1 MKTKEIRS
9 IKLDNV
15 SAQEDGDIRYIYGK
29 IPYNTKSQ
37 KMYIGY
43 SNCRF
48 EKLDRNVFH
57 KTLGDKSNV
66 FANYSHDQSK
76 ILGSTKSNTLEL
88 EDKEDGL
95 YIRCKVPNTSW
106 GNDTWEVISRGD
118 VTTMSFEF
126 IPYDWVDDQVEDT
139 VTLRSAKLEAVA
151 FCVAE
156 PAYLETDSYASFRKR
171 NIDLEKLSEA
181 IDEGKV
187 TEDVKKLAKT
197 LNDLIA
203 KEEERVKEEE
213 AKEKE
218 KQEKESEEKPE
229 KVKEEEAKEEKEPE
243 EKQEK
248 ESEEKQEKESE
259 VKPEAELE
267 EIKEQPKVE
276 EKAVEKEQSEDTPNN
291 DTKTETEVDE
301 EYKKKLEQ
309 LKDLERELSTVLESM

>member
-218 KQEKESEEKPE
+218 KQEKESE
-229 KVKEEEAKEEKEPE
+229 V
-243 EKQEK
+243 KQEK
-248 ESEEKQEKESE
+248 EPKEKQEKESE

-267 EIKEQPKVE
+267 EIKEQPEVE
-276 EKAVEKEQSEDTPNN
+276 EKAVEKEQSADSPNN

-309 LKDLERELSTVLESM
+309 LKNLEKELSTVLESM

>member
-9 IKLDNV
+9 IKLENV
-15 SAQEDGDIRYIYGK
+15 SAQEEGAERYIYGK

-43 SNCRF
+43 SDCRF

-76 ILGSTKSNTLEL
+76 ILGSTKSNTLKL

-126 IPYDWVDDQVEDT
+126 IPYDWAEDKIEDT

-187 TEDVKKLAKT
+187 TEDVKKMAKT

-213 AKEKE
+213 K
-218 KQEKESEEKPE
+218 
-229 KVKEEEAKEEKEPE
+229 KEEPAKEEKAE
-243 EKQEK
+243 
-248 ESEEKQEKESE
+248 
-259 VKPEAELE
+259 PEAELE
-267 EIKEQPKVE
+267 EVKEEKEAEPENKEVKEQPKVE

-301 EYKKKLEQ
+301 EYKNKLEQ
-309 LKDLERELSTVLESM
+309 LKNLEKELSAVLESM

>member
-9 IKLDNV
+9 IKLENV
-15 SAQEDGDIRYIYGK
+15 TAHEDGDIRYIYGK

-43 SNCRF
+43 SDCRF

-126 IPYDWVDDQVEDT
+126 IPYDWVEDKIEDT
-139 VTLRSAKLEAVA
+139 VILRSAKLEAVA
-151 FCVAE
+151 FCVAD

-197 LNDLIA
+197 LNDLIS

-213 AKEKE
+213 K
-218 KQEKESEEKPE
+218 SEEE
-229 KVKEEEAKEEKEPE
+229 KAE
-243 EKQEK
+243 
-248 ESEEKQEKESE
+248 
-259 VKPEAELE
+259 PEAELE
-267 EIKEQPKVE
+267 EVKEQPKVE

-301 EYKKKLEQ
+301 EYKNKLEQ
-309 LKDLERELSTVLESM
+309 LKDLEKELSTVLESM

>member
-15 SAQEDGDIRYIYGK
+15 SAQEDGDVRYIYGK

-218 KQEKESEEKPE
+218 KPEEELNKEQPKVEEKAKEKE
-229 KVKEEEAKEEKEPE
+229 
-243 EKQEK
+243 
-248 ESEEKQEKESE
+248 
-259 VKPEAELE
+259 KPEAELE
-267 EIKEQPKVE
+267 EVKPEEVKPEEELNKEQPKVE

-291 DTKTETEVDE
+291 DTKTKTEVDE

-309 LKDLERELSTVLESM
+309 LKDLEKELSTVLESM

>member
-43 SNCRF
+43 SDCRF

-126 IPYDWVDDQVEDT
+126 IPYDWVDDEVEDT

-213 AKEKE
+213 K
-218 KQEKESEEKPE
+218 
-229 KVKEEEAKEEKEPE
+229 AKEEKEA
-243 EKQEK
+243 
-248 ESEEKQEKESE
+248 
-259 VKPEAELE
+259 KPEAELE
-267 EIKEQPKVE
+267 EVKEEKEQPKVE

-301 EYKKKLEQ
+301 EYKNKLEQ
-309 LKDLERELSTVLESM
+309 LKNLEKELSTVLESM

>member
-126 IPYDWVDDQVEDT
+126 IPYDWVDDEVEDT

-203 KEEERVKEEE
+203 KEEERVKEE
-213 AKEKE
+213 K
-218 KQEKESEEKPE
+218 KQ
-229 KVKEEEAKEEKEPE
+229 EEEAKEEKAKE
-243 EKQEK
+243 EVKP
-248 ESEEKQEKESE
+248 E

-276 EKAVEKEQSEDTPNN
+276 EKAVEKEQSEDTPNK

-301 EYKKKLEQ
+301 EYKNKLEQ
-309 LKDLERELSTVLESM
+309 LKDLEKELSAVLESM

>member
-9 IKLDNV
+9 IKLENV
-15 SAQEDGDIRYIYGK
+15 SANEDSGTRYIYGK

-43 SNCRF
+43 SDCRF

-66 FANYSHDQSK
+66 FANFSHDPNK

-126 IPYDWVDDQVEDT
+126 IPYDWVDNVVEDT

-218 KQEKESEEKPE
+218 K
-229 KVKEEEAKEEKEPE
+229 KEEK
-243 EKQEK
+243 K
-248 ESEEKQEKESE
+248 E
-259 VKPEAELE
+259 PEAELE
-267 EIKEQPKVE
+267 EVKEEEKKESDNKDKDQPKVE
-276 EKAVEKEQSEDTPNN
+276 GQAVEKEQSEDTPNN

-301 EYKKKLEQ
+301 EYKNKLEQ
-309 LKDLERELSTVLESM
+309 LKDLEKELSAVLESM

>member
-203 KEEERVKEEE
+203 KEEERAKEEE

-218 KQEKESEEKPE
+218 KQEKEPK
-229 KVKEEEAKEEKEPE
+229 
-243 EKQEK
+243 
-248 ESEEKQEKESE
+248 EKQEKESE

-267 EIKEQPKVE
+267 EIKEQPEVE
-276 EKAVEKEQSEDTPNN
+276 EKAVEKEQSADTPNN

-309 LKDLERELSTVLESM
+309 LKDLEKELSTVLESM

>member
-15 SAQEDGDIRYIYGK
+15 TAQEDGDIRYIYGK

-126 IPYDWVDDQVEDT
+126 IPYDWVEDEVEDT

-203 KEEERVKEEE
+203 KEEVRVKEE
-213 AKEKE
+213 K
-218 KQEKESEEKPE
+218 
-229 KVKEEEAKEEKEPE
+229 AKEEKEAEAKPE
-243 EKQEK
+243 EKK
-248 ESEEKQEKESE
+248 EEPDNKEE
-259 VKPEAELE
+259 LN
-267 EIKEQPKVE
+267 KEQPKVE
-276 EKAVEKEQSEDTPNN
+276 EKAVEKEQSADTPNN

-301 EYKKKLEQ
+301 EYKNKLEQ
-309 LKDLERELSTVLESM
+309 LKNLEKELSTVLESM

>member
-9 IKLDNV
+9 IKLENV
-15 SAQEDGDIRYIYGK
+15 SAQEEGTERYIYGK

-43 SNCRF
+43 SDCRF

-203 KEEERVKEEE
+203 KEEERVKEE
-213 AKEKE
+213 K
-218 KQEKESEEKPE
+218 
-229 KVKEEEAKEEKEPE
+229 AKEEKEPE
-243 EKQEK
+243 
-248 ESEEKQEKESE
+248 
-259 VKPEAELE
+259 AELE
-267 EIKEQPKVE
+267 KAKEEKEPSNKEELNKEQPKVE
-276 EKAVEKEQSEDTPNN
+276 EKAVEKEQSADTPNN

-309 LKDLERELSTVLESM
+309 LKNLEKELSTVLESM

>member
-15 SAQEDGDIRYIYGK
+15 SAQEDGDTRYIYGK

-126 IPYDWVDDQVEDT
+126 IPYDWVDDEVEDT

-218 KQEKESEEKPE
+218 K
-229 KVKEEEAKEEKEPE
+229 PE

-248 ESEEKQEKESE
+248 EPDNKEE
-259 VKPEAELE
+259 LN
-267 EIKEQPKVE
+267 KEQPKVE
-276 EKAVEKEQSEDTPNN
+276 EKAVEKEQSVDTPNK

-301 EYKKKLEQ
+301 EYKNKLEQ
-309 LKDLERELSTVLESM
+309 LKDLEKELSAVLESM

>member
-9 IKLDNV
+9 IKLENV
-15 SAQEDGDIRYIYGK
+15 SAQEEGATRYIYGK

-43 SNCRF
+43 SDCRF

-106 GNDTWEVISRGD
+106 GNDTWEIISRGD

-126 IPYDWVDDQVEDT
+126 IPYDWVDDKIEDT

-203 KEEERVKEEE
+203 KEEERVKEEN
-213 AKEKE
+213 
-218 KQEKESEEKPE
+218 
-229 KVKEEEAKEEKEPE
+229 KEEPE
-243 EKQEK
+243 NK
-248 ESEEKQEKESE
+248 E

-267 EIKEQPKVE
+267 EVKEEKAVENKEENKEVKEQPKVE
-276 EKAVEKEQSEDTPNN
+276 EKAVEKEQSADTPND

-309 LKDLERELSTVLESM
+309 LKNLEKELSTVLESM

>member
-218 KQEKESEEKPE
+218 K
-229 KVKEEEAKEEKEPE
+229 PE

-248 ESEEKQEKESE
+248 EKPEEKQEKEPE

-276 EKAVEKEQSEDTPNN
+276 EKAVEKEQSKDTPNN

-309 LKDLERELSTVLESM
+309 LKDLEKELSTVLESM

>member
-126 IPYDWVDDQVEDT
+126 IPYDWVDDEVEDT

-203 KEEERVKEEE
+203 KEEEKAKEEE

-218 KQEKESEEKPE
+218 KPEEKQEKAKEEK
-229 KVKEEEAKEEKEPE
+229 AKEEKEPDN
-243 EKQEK
+243 K
-248 ESEEKQEKESE
+248 E
-259 VKPEAELE
+259 
-267 EIKEQPKVE
+267 EQPKVE
-276 EKAVEKEQSEDTPNN
+276 EKAVEKEQSEDTPNK

-301 EYKKKLEQ
+301 EYKNKLEQ
-309 LKDLERELSTVLESM
+309 LKDLEKELSAVLESM

>member
-9 IKLDNV
+9 IKLEDV
-15 SAQEDGDIRYIYGK
+15 SAKEDGDIRYIYGK

-126 IPYDWVDDQVEDT
+126 IPYDWVDDEVEDT
-139 VTLRSAKLEAVA
+139 VILRSAKLEAVA

-203 KEEERVKEEE
+203 KEEERVKEEKE
-213 AKEKE
+213 AE
-218 KQEKESEEKPE
+218 PE
-229 KVKEEEAKEEKEPE
+229 NKEENKE
-243 EKQEK
+243 
-248 ESEEKQEKESE
+248 
-259 VKPEAELE
+259 V
-267 EIKEQPKVE
+267 KEQPKVE
-276 EKAVEKEQSEDTPNN
+276 EKAVEKEQSADTPNN

-301 EYKKKLEQ
+301 EYKNKLEQ
-309 LKDLERELSTVLESM
+309 LKNLEKELSTVLESM

>member
-37 KMYIGY
+37 KTHIGY

-126 IPYDWVDDQVEDT
+126 IPYDWVEDEVEDT

-151 FCVAE
+151 FCVAD
-156 PAYLETDSYASFRKR
+156 PAYLDTYSYASFRKR

-218 KQEKESEEKPE
+218 K
-229 KVKEEEAKEEKEPE
+229 PE

-248 ESEEKQEKESE
+248 EPDNKEE
-259 VKPEAELE
+259 LN
-267 EIKEQPKVE
+267 KEQPRVE
-276 EKAVEKEQSEDTPNN
+276 EKAVEKEQSADTPNK

-301 EYKKKLEQ
+301 EYKNKLEQ
-309 LKDLERELSTVLESM
+309 LKNLEKELSAVLESM

>member
-15 SAQEDGDIRYIYGK
+15 SAQEDGNIRYIYGK

-43 SNCRF
+43 SDCRF

-126 IPYDWVDDQVEDT
+126 IPYDWVDDKIEDT

-203 KEEERVKEEE
+203 KERV
-213 AKEKE
+213 
-218 KQEKESEEKPE
+218 
-229 KVKEEEAKEEKEPE
+229 KEEKEPAN
-243 EKQEK
+243 K
-248 ESEEKQEKESE
+248 EAE
-259 VKPEAELE
+259 PEAELE
-267 EIKEQPKVE
+267 EIKEEEKKEVKEKKEQPKVEEKEVKEKKEQPKVE
-276 EKAVEKEQSEDTPNN
+276 EKAVEKEQSEDTPNK

-301 EYKKKLEQ
+301 EYKNKLEQ
-309 LKDLERELSTVLESM
+309 LKNLEKELSAVLESM

>member
-15 SAQEDGDIRYIYGK
+15 TAQEDGDIRYIYGK

-203 KEEERVKEEE
+203 KEEKDKEPAEEDKEPAEEEEEPENTNKEEL
-213 AKEKE
+213 K
-218 KQEKESEEKPE
+218 
-229 KVKEEEAKEEKEPE
+229 
-243 EKQEK
+243 
-248 ESEEKQEKESE
+248 
-259 VKPEAELE
+259 
-267 EIKEQPKVE
+267 KEQPKVE
-276 EKAVEKEQSEDTPNN
+276 EKAVEKEQSADTPNN

-301 EYKKKLEQ
+301 EYKNKLEQ
-309 LKDLERELSTVLESM
+309 LKNLEKELSAVLESM

>member
-9 IKLDNV
+9 IKLEDV
-15 SAQEDGDIRYIYGK
+15 SAKEDGNIRYIYGK

-203 KEEERVKEEE
+203 KEEERVKEE
-213 AKEKE
+213 ANKDKEKE
-218 KQEKESEEKPE
+218 PDNKEEVKPE
-229 KVKEEEAKEEKEPE
+229 VKEEKE
-243 EKQEK
+243 
-248 ESEEKQEKESE
+248 
-259 VKPEAELE
+259 LNN
-267 EIKEQPKVE
+267 KEQPKVE
-276 EKAVEKEQSEDTPNN
+276 EKAVEKEQSADTPNN

-301 EYKKKLEQ
+301 EYKNKLEQ
-309 LKDLERELSTVLESM
+309 LKNLEKELSTVLESM

>member
-9 IKLDNV
+9 IKLENV
-15 SAQEDGDIRYIYGK
+15 SAHEDGDIRYIYGK

-43 SNCRF
+43 SDCRF

-126 IPYDWVDDQVEDT
+126 IPYDWSEDRIEDT

-213 AKEKE
+213 KKEPE
-218 KQEKESEEKPE
+218 AELE
-229 KVKEEEAKEEKEPE
+229 KVKEEKEPDN
-243 EKQEK
+243 K
-248 ESEEKQEKESE
+248 E
-259 VKPEAELE
+259 
-267 EIKEQPKVE
+267 KEQPKVE

-301 EYKKKLEQ
+301 EYKNKLEQ
-309 LKDLERELSTVLESM
+309 LKNLEKELSAVLESM

>member
-43 SNCRF
+43 SDCKF

-126 IPYDWVDDQVEDT
+126 IPYDWVDDEVEDT

-218 KQEKESEEKPE
+218 PDN
-229 KVKEEEAKEEKEPE
+229 KEEPKEPE
-243 EKQEK
+243 NK
-248 ESEEKQEKESE
+248 EELNNKE
-259 VKPEAELE
+259 
-267 EIKEQPKVE
+267 EQPKVE

-301 EYKKKLEQ
+301 EYKNKLEQ
-309 LKDLERELSTVLESM
+309 LKNLEKELSAVLESM

>member
-15 SAQEDGDIRYIYGK
+15 TAQEDGDIRYIYGK

-43 SNCRF
+43 SDCRF

-126 IPYDWVDDQVEDT
+126 IPYDWVDDKVEDT

-203 KEEERVKEEE
+203 KEEERVKEE
-213 AKEKE
+213 KE
-218 KQEKESEEKPE
+218 
-229 KVKEEEAKEEKEPE
+229 KEEKEPE
-243 EKQEK
+243 
-248 ESEEKQEKESE
+248 
-259 VKPEAELE
+259 AELE
-267 EIKEQPKVE
+267 EVKEEEKEKEEKEQPKVE

-309 LKDLERELSTVLESM
+309 LKNLEKELSAVLESM

>member
-203 KEEERVKEEE
+203 KEEERAKEEE

-218 KQEKESEEKPE
+218 KQEKESEEK
-229 KVKEEEAKEEKEPE
+229 

-248 ESEEKQEKESE
+248 EKQEKE
-259 VKPEAELE
+259 PEAELE

-276 EKAVEKEQSEDTPNN
+276 EKAVEKEQSADTPNN

-309 LKDLERELSTVLESM
+309 LKNLEKELSAVLESM

>member
-203 KEEERVKEEE
+203 KEEERVKEE
-213 AKEKE
+213 
-218 KQEKESEEKPE
+218 
-229 KVKEEEAKEEKEPE
+229 KEPE

-248 ESEEKQEKESE
+248 ESEVKQEKE
-259 VKPEAELE
+259 PEAELE

-301 EYKKKLEQ
+301 DYKNKLEQ
-309 LKDLERELSTVLESM
+309 LKDLEKELSTVLESM

>member
-1 MKTKEIRS
+1 
-9 IKLDNV
+9 
-15 SAQEDGDIRYIYGK
+15 
-29 IPYNTKSQ
+29 
-37 KMYIGY
+37 
-43 SNCRF
+43 
-48 EKLDRNVFH
+48 
-57 KTLGDKSNV
+57 
-66 FANYSHDQSK
+66 
-76 ILGSTKSNTLEL
+76 
-88 EDKEDGL
+88 
-95 YIRCKVPNTSW
+95 
-106 GNDTWEVISRGD
+106 
-118 VTTMSFEF
+118 MSFEF
-126 IPYDWVDDQVEDT
+126 IPYDWVEDEVEDT

-151 FCVAE
+151 FCVTE

-218 KQEKESEEKPE
+218 KQEKESE
-229 KVKEEEAKEEKEPE
+229 
-243 EKQEK
+243 
-248 ESEEKQEKESE
+248 

-276 EKAVEKEQSEDTPNN
+276 EKAKEEKAKEEEKPENKEQPKVEEKAVEKEQSADTPNN

-309 LKDLERELSTVLESM
+309 LKDLEKELSTVLESM

>member
-9 IKLDNV
+9 IKLENV
-15 SAQEDGDIRYIYGK
+15 TAHEDGDIRYIYGK

-43 SNCRF
+43 SDCKF

-126 IPYDWVDDQVEDT
+126 IPYDWSEDRIEDT

-213 AKEKE
+213 ANKDKEKAE
-218 KQEKESEEKPE
+218 EEK
-229 KVKEEEAKEEKEPE
+229 KE
-243 EKQEK
+243 
-248 ESEEKQEKESE
+248 E

-267 EIKEQPKVE
+267 EVKEEENKEELNREKEQPKVE

-301 EYKKKLEQ
+301 EYKNKLEQ
-309 LKDLERELSTVLESM
+309 LKNLEKELSAVLESM

>member
-126 IPYDWVDDQVEDT
+126 IPYDWVDDEVEDT

-151 FCVAE
+151 FCVAD
-156 PAYLETDSYASFRKR
+156 PAYLDTYSYASFRKR

-218 KQEKESEEKPE
+218 KPEVKQEKEKS
-229 KVKEEEAKEEKEPE
+229 EEEAKEKEPNNKE
-243 EKQEK
+243 E
-248 ESEEKQEKESE
+248 
-259 VKPEAELE
+259 LN
-267 EIKEQPKVE
+267 KEQPKVE
-276 EKAVEKEQSEDTPNN
+276 EKAVEKEQSADTPNK

-301 EYKKKLEQ
+301 EYKNKLEQ
-309 LKDLERELSTVLESM
+309 LKDLEKELSAVLESM

>member
-15 SAQEDGDIRYIYGK
+15 SAQEDGDTKYIYGK

-203 KEEERVKEEE
+203 KEEERVKEE
-213 AKEKE
+213 KEK
-218 KQEKESEEKPE
+218 
-229 KVKEEEAKEEKEPE
+229 PE

-248 ESEEKQEKESE
+248 EPDNKEE
-259 VKPEAELE
+259 LN
-267 EIKEQPKVE
+267 KEQPKVE

-301 EYKKKLEQ
+301 EYKNKLEQ
-309 LKDLERELSTVLESM
+309 LKDLEKELSAVLESI

>member
-15 SAQEDGDIRYIYGK
+15 TAQKDGDIRYIYGK

-37 KMYIGY
+37 KMYISY
-43 SNCRF
+43 SDCRF

-203 KEEERVKEEE
+203 KEEERVKEE
-213 AKEKE
+213 K
-218 KQEKESEEKPE
+218 
-229 KVKEEEAKEEKEPE
+229 AKEEKEPE
-243 EKQEK
+243 AELEKAKEEK
-248 ESEEKQEKESE
+248 EE
-259 VKPEAELE
+259 KPEAELE
-267 EIKEQPKVE
+267 EVKEEKEPSNKEELNKEQPKVE
-276 EKAVEKEQSEDTPNN
+276 EKAVEKEQSADTPNN

-309 LKDLERELSTVLESM
+309 LKNLEKELSTVLESM

>member
-126 IPYDWVDDQVEDT
+126 IPYDWVDDEVEDT

-203 KEEERVKEEE
+203 KEEERVKEEK
-213 AKEKE
+213 AKEEVEPDNKEEQPKVEEKAKEEKAKEEKE
-218 KQEKESEEKPE
+218 KQEKEP
-229 KVKEEEAKEEKEPE
+229 EEE
-243 EKQEK
+243 QN
-248 ESEEKQEKESE
+248 
-259 VKPEAELE
+259 
-267 EIKEQPKVE
+267 KEQPKVE
-276 EKAVEKEQSEDTPNN
+276 EKAVEKEQSEDTPNK

-301 EYKKKLEQ
+301 EYKNKLEQ
-309 LKDLERELSTVLESM
+309 LKNLEKELSAVLESM

>member
-203 KEEERVKEEE
+203 KEEERVKEEK

-218 KQEKESEEKPE
+218 KP
-229 KVKEEEAKEEKEPE
+229 
-243 EKQEK
+243 
-248 ESEEKQEKESE
+248 EEKQEKESE

-301 EYKKKLEQ
+301 EYKNKLEQ
-309 LKDLERELSTVLESM
+309 LKNLEKELSAVLESM

>member
-43 SNCRF
+43 SDCRF

-126 IPYDWVDDQVEDT
+126 IPYDWVEDKIEDT
-139 VTLRSAKLEAVA
+139 VILRSAKLEAVA

-203 KEEERVKEEE
+203 KEEERVKEE
-213 AKEKE
+213 KEKE
-218 KQEKESEEKPE
+218 P
-229 KVKEEEAKEEKEPE
+229 KEEENKEE
-243 EKQEK
+243 
-248 ESEEKQEKESE
+248 
-259 VKPEAELE
+259 PEAELE
-267 EIKEQPKVE
+267 EIKEEENKEVKEQPKVE

-301 EYKKKLEQ
+301 EYKNKLEQ
-309 LKDLERELSTVLESM
+309 LKNLEKELSAVLESM

>member
-43 SNCRF
+43 SDCRF

-126 IPYDWVDDQVEDT
+126 IPYDWVEDKIEDT
-139 VTLRSAKLEAVA
+139 VILRSAKLEAVA

-203 KEEERVKEEE
+203 KEEERVKEEKE
-213 AKEKE
+213 AE
-218 KQEKESEEKPE
+218 P
-229 KVKEEEAKEEKEPE
+229 KEEENKEE
-243 EKQEK
+243 
-248 ESEEKQEKESE
+248 
-259 VKPEAELE
+259 PEAELE
-267 EIKEQPKVE
+267 EVKEEENKEVKEQPKVE

-301 EYKKKLEQ
+301 EYKNKLEQ
-309 LKDLERELSTVLESM
+309 LKNLEKELSTVLESM

>member
-126 IPYDWVDDQVEDT
+126 IPYDWVDDEVEDT

-213 AKEKE
+213 AKE
-218 KQEKESEEKPE
+218 
-229 KVKEEEAKEEKEPE
+229 EKEPDNKE
-243 EKQEK
+243 E
-248 ESEEKQEKESE
+248 
-259 VKPEAELE
+259 LN
-267 EIKEQPKVE
+267 KEQPKVE
-276 EKAVEKEQSEDTPNN
+276 EKAVEKEQSADTPNK

-301 EYKKKLEQ
+301 EYKNKLEQ
-309 LKDLERELSTVLESM
+309 LKDLEKELSAVLESM

>member
-43 SNCRF
+43 SDCRF

-126 IPYDWVDDQVEDT
+126 IPYDWVEDKIEDT
-139 VTLRSAKLEAVA
+139 VILRSAKLEAVA

-203 KEEERVKEEE
+203 KEEERVKEEKE
-213 AKEKE
+213 AE
-218 KQEKESEEKPE
+218 P
-229 KVKEEEAKEEKEPE
+229 KEEEKAKEE
-243 EKQEK
+243 
-248 ESEEKQEKESE
+248 
-259 VKPEAELE
+259 PEAELE
-267 EIKEQPKVE
+267 EVKEEENKEVKEQPKVE

-301 EYKKKLEQ
+301 EYKNKLEQ
-309 LKDLERELSTVLESM
+309 LKNLEKELSTVLESM

>member
-203 KEEERVKEEE
+203 KEEERVKEE
-213 AKEKE
+213 KEK
-218 KQEKESEEKPE
+218 P
-229 KVKEEEAKEEKEPE
+229 
-243 EKQEK
+243 
-248 ESEEKQEKESE
+248 EEKQEKESE

-276 EKAVEKEQSEDTPNN
+276 EKAKEELNKEQPKVEEKAVEKEQSEDTPNK

-301 EYKKKLEQ
+301 EYKNKLEQ
-309 LKDLERELSTVLESM
+309 LKDLEKELSAVLESM

>member
-126 IPYDWVDDQVEDT
+126 IPYDWAEDKIEDT

-203 KEEERVKEEE
+203 KEEERVKEE
-213 AKEKE
+213 KE
-218 KQEKESEEKPE
+218 
-229 KVKEEEAKEEKEPE
+229 KEEKEPE
-243 EKQEK
+243 
-248 ESEEKQEKESE
+248 
-259 VKPEAELE
+259 AELE
-267 EIKEQPKVE
+267 EVKEEKAEPKESEQPEDKEEKEQPKVE

-309 LKDLERELSTVLESM
+309 LKNLEKELSTVLESM

>member
-9 IKLDNV
+9 IKLENV
-15 SAQEDGDIRYIYGK
+15 SAQEEGAIRYIYGK

-43 SNCRF
+43 SDCRF

-126 IPYDWVDDQVEDT
+126 IPYDWVDDKIEDT

-213 AKEKE
+213 AK
-218 KQEKESEEKPE
+218 
-229 KVKEEEAKEEKEPE
+229 AKEE
-243 EKQEK
+243 
-248 ESEEKQEKESE
+248 
-259 VKPEAELE
+259 KPEAELE
-267 EIKEQPKVE
+267 EVKEEKAEAENKEEKEQPKVE

-309 LKDLERELSTVLESM
+309 LKDLEKELSAVLESM

>member
-15 SAQEDGDIRYIYGK
+15 SANEDSGTRYIYGK

-43 SNCRF
+43 SDCRF

-66 FANYSHDQSK
+66 FANFSHDPNK

-126 IPYDWVDDQVEDT
+126 IPYDWVDDVAEDT
-139 VTLRSAKLEAVA
+139 VILRSAKLEAVA

-203 KEEERVKEEE
+203 KEEERVKE
-213 AKEKE
+213 A
-218 KQEKESEEKPE
+218 EEK
-229 KVKEEEAKEEKEPE
+229 KEAEPAKEEKEPE
-243 EKQEK
+243 NK
-248 ESEEKQEKESE
+248 E
-259 VKPEAELE
+259 ELNKD
-267 EIKEQPKVE
+267 KEQPKVE
-276 EKAVEKEQSEDTPNN
+276 EKAVEKEQSADTPNN

-301 EYKKKLEQ
+301 EYKNKLEQ
-309 LKDLERELSTVLESM
+309 LKNLEKELSTVLESM

>member
-43 SNCRF
+43 SDCRF

-126 IPYDWVDDQVEDT
+126 IPYDWAEDKIEDT

-218 KQEKESEEKPE
+218 KP
-229 KVKEEEAKEEKEPE
+229 EEKEPDNKE
-243 EKQEK
+243 E
-248 ESEEKQEKESE
+248 
-259 VKPEAELE
+259 LN
-267 EIKEQPKVE
+267 KEQPKVE
-276 EKAVEKEQSEDTPNN
+276 EKAVEKEQSADTPNN

-309 LKDLERELSTVLESM
+309 LKDLEKELSAVLESM